1 MIPNININYDGLMA
15 IPFNLQRFAGVTFD
29 QNQLSAGGATGA
41 GGVVT
46 PAYTDDQTMYTRS
59 ENLEA
64 EFQQAIEVD
73 FLEGHKANLPFE
85 QFAEPYSVPLNA
97 GTLTGTIYVVDHL
110 DPIEIPLTEGKAPN
124 PHAVTI
130 RAKTIQLEQFADW
143 ARITD
148 VADKVSLHRILSITA
163 GKHKYQ
169 SAQTKTR
176 LTRNA
181 LLADTSARFAS
192 AVTRNVEGKPT
203 AETEVMNI
211 ADMTKDCTLSVKEV
225 QKIVQWLGDNNIEP
239 LPGGDYAMMVHPDTQ
254 FDLKR
259 DPEYK
264 EIHKYTD
271 TTPFFKGEIGK
282 IEGMRFI
289 KSTEAVRVTQND
301 DPEKVNTYGPVGL
314 KLYHHLAFGAKAFG
328 MLKLGDTDVE
338 YIMKGFGS
346 AGTADPLNQVAT
358 AGWKFFTGAGSAD
371 ELAMCDLIT
380 AASNPTG
387 ALN

>member
-1 MIPNININYDGLMA
+1 MNTNINNVYEVVLA

-29 QNQLSAGGATGA
+29 QNNLSAGGATGA
-41 GGVVT
+41 GGTVT
-46 PAYTDDQTMYTRS
+46 PAYSNDQTMYTRS
-59 ENLEA
+59 EGLEA

-73 FLEGHKANLPFE
+73 FLDGHKANLPFE
-85 QFAEPYSVPLNA
+85 QFAETYSVPLNA

-124 PHAVTI
+124 PHAVNI

-181 LLADTSARFAS
+181 LMADTSARYAS

-203 AETEVMNI
+203 AETEVLSI

-225 QKIVQWLGDNNIEP
+225 QKVVQWLRGNNIEP
-239 LPGGDYAMMVHPDTQ
+239 LPGGDYAMMIHPDTE
-254 FDLKR
+254 FDLSR
-259 DPEYK
+259 DPEYTAM
-264 EIHKYTD
+264 HQYTD
-271 TTPFFKGEIGK
+271 TKPLFQGEIGK
-282 IEGMRFI
+282 IRGMRFI
-289 KSTEAVRVTQND
+289 SSTEAVRVTQNKD
-301 DPEKVNTYGPVGL
+301 SGKVDTYGPVGL

-328 MLKLGDTDVE
+328 MLKLGETDVE

-380 AASNPTG
+380 AASNPIG

>member
-1 MIPNININYDGLMA
+1 MNTNINNVYEVVLA

-29 QNQLSAGGATGA
+29 QNNLSAGGATGA
-41 GGVVT
+41 GGTVT
-46 PAYTDDQTMYTRS
+46 PAYSNDQTMYTRS

-85 QFAEPYSVPLNA
+85 QFAETYSVPLNA
-97 GTLTGTIYVVDHL
+97 GTMTGTIYVTDHL

-130 RAKTIQLEQFADW
+130 RAKTIQLEQYADW

-148 VADKVSLHRILSITA
+148 VADKTSLHRILSITA

-181 LLADTSARFAS
+181 LMADTSARYAS

-203 AETEVMNI
+203 AETEVLSI

-225 QKIVQWLGDNNIEP
+225 QKVVQWLRGNNIEP
-239 LPGGDYAMMVHPDTQ
+239 LPGGDYAMMIHPDTE
-254 FDLKR
+254 FDLSR
-259 DPEYK
+259 DPEYTAM
-264 EIHKYTD
+264 HQYTD
-271 TTPFFKGEIGK
+271 TKPLFQGEIGK
-282 IEGMRFI
+282 IRGMRFI
-289 KSTEAVRVTQND
+289 SSTEAVRVTQNKD
-301 DPEKVNTYGPVGL
+301 SGKVDTYGPVGL

-328 MLKLGDTDVE
+328 MLKLGETDVE

-380 AASNPTG
+380 AASNPIG

>member
-1 MIPNININYDGLMA
+1 MNTNINNVCEVVLA

-46 PAYTDDQTMYTRS
+46 PAYTGDQTMYTRS

-73 FLEGHKANLPFE
+73 FLDGHKANLPFE
-85 QFAEPYSVPLNA
+85 QFAEVYSVPLNA
-97 GTLTGTIYVVDHL
+97 GTLTGTIYVSDHL

-143 ARITD
+143 SRITD
-148 VADKVSLHRILSITA
+148 VADKVSLHRVLSITA
-163 GKHKYQ
+163 SKHKYQ

-181 LLADTSARFAS
+181 LMADTSARYAS

-203 AETEVMNI
+203 AETEVLSI

-225 QKIVQWLGDNNIEP
+225 QKVVQWLRGNNIEP
-239 LPGGDYAMMVHPDTQ
+239 LPGGDYAMMIHPDTE
-254 FDLKR
+254 FDLSR
-259 DPEYK
+259 DPEYTAM
-264 EIHKYTD
+264 HQYTD
-271 TTPFFKGEIGK
+271 TKPLFQGEIGK
-282 IEGMRFI
+282 IRGMRFI
-289 KSTEAVRVTQND
+289 SSTEAVRVTQNKD
-301 DPEKVNTYGPVGL
+301 SGKVDTYGPVGL
-314 KLYHHLAFGAKAFG
+314 KLYHHLAFGARAYS
-328 MLKLGDTDVE
+328 MLRLGNKDVE
-338 YIMKGFGS
+338 YIMKEFGS
-346 AGTADPLNQVAT
+346 AGTADPVNQVAT
-358 AGWKFFTGAGSAD
+358 SGWKFLTAAGVAD
-371 ELAMCDLIT
+371 DLAICDLVT
-380 AASNPTG
+380 AASNPIS
-387 ALN
+387 AVN